1 MVMAVVRKMST
12 MTNIMIVYVI
22 RDPATTDY
30 DVYAGDGDDE
40 DCASYSDYTRLMIS
54 VIIFEKMVM
63 MMLTAMILM
72 LISMILN
79 VVLGMNDDPNEGW
92 GVQHH
97 YIKLHASPSHGER
110 TQSWRQAAEPPT
122 PTSQG

>member
-1 MVMAVVRKMST
+1 MTMVMAVVRKMST

-22 RDPATTDY
+22 RDPATTVY

-40 DCASYSDYTRLMIS
+40 DCASYSDYTRLIS

-72 LISMILN
+72 FISMMLN
-79 VVLGMNDDPNEGW
+79 VVLGMNDDPNEG
-92 GVQHH
+92 
-97 YIKLHASPSHGER
+97 
-110 TQSWRQAAEPPT
+110 
-122 PTSQG
+122 

>member
-1 MVMAVVRKMST
+1 MPMTMVMAVVRKMST

-30 DVYAGDGDDE
+30 DVYAGDADDE

-72 LISMILN
+72 LISMMLN
-79 VVLGMNDDPNEGW
+79 MVLVMNNDPIEG
-92 GVQHH
+92 
-97 YIKLHASPSHGER
+97 
-110 TQSWRQAAEPPT
+110 
-122 PTSQG
+122 